1 MNDWITIGE
10 GKYLARDAYL
20 LSPANKAVALE
31 NAYIEVYTGAGAKR
45 LMRGRSFVRNILV
58 VLLLEDSDDLDI
70 LLDLGPSHKYH
81 LVQPEIKAGK
91 VFSPDVKSRL
101 QFVPSAPWQ
110 PMSDDEYR
118 SFVNRLQIMDS

>member
-1 MNDWITIGE
+1 MHDWITIGE
-10 GKYLARDAYL
+10 GKYMAQEAYL
-20 LSPANKAVALE
+20 LSQTNKAVALE

-81 LVQPEIKAGK
+81 LVKPEIKGGK

-110 PMSDDEYR
+110 PLSEGDYR
-118 SFVNRLQIMDS
+118 SFVDRLEIVDT

>member
-1 MNDWITIGE
+1 MNDWISIGE
-10 GKYLARDAYL
+10 GKYMAQAAYL
-20 LSPANKAVALE
+20 TSPANKAVVLE
-31 NAYIEVYTGAGAKR
+31 SAYIEVYTGPGARR

-81 LVQPEIKAGK
+81 LVQPEINAGK

-110 PMSDDEYR
+110 PMSEDEYQ
-118 SFVNRLQIMDS
+118 SFVDRLQIIDT